1 MEELRIV
8 TSRRVQF
15 LGMRTGHV
23 SGDDYPHRGLTMHEM
38 PVGANVPGLVFAMGS
53 ALIFLFAIPAL
64 WYVIAASVVIGLFV
78 SAVLQVFYRNHP
90 GETERL
96 TFRL

>member
-1 MEELRIV
+1 
-8 TSRRVQF
+8 
-15 LGMRTGHV
+15 
-23 SGDDYPHRGLTMHEM
+23 
-38 PVGANVPGLVFAMGS
+38 
-53 ALIFLFAIPAL
+53 
-64 WYVIAASVVIGLFV
+64 VIAASVVIGLFV